1 MKTGVVIQARMS
13 STRLPG
19 KVLKPL
25 PWDSHDTVL
34 QQVIRRCQAA
44 VGVDEVIIATSD
56 APEDQAIVDVARSE
70 DVPCVR
76 GHLDNVLQRY
86 VLATEQF
93 ALDTVVRV
101 TSDCPCID
109 PTILTALLDLHTAEK
124 ADYTSNG
131 ASHSFPHGLEAEVV
145 RGSLILMAGQQAKT
159 SFEQEHVT
167 PWVHTTI
174 ADQIHK
180 AVLQASPELRAP
192 DIRITLDTPSDYAL
206 LCSVFAA
213 LYPENPYFDTAAII
227 ALFARQPWLKD
238 INHHVRQKIFNPSW
252 EQERQEAVQLLR
264 LQELPRAAAALEAL
278 P

>member
-1 MKTGVVIQARMS
+1 MS
-13 STRLPG
+13 SSRLPG

-25 PWDSHDTVL
+25 PWGSETTVL

-44 VGVDEVIIATSD
+44 QGVDEVIIATSD
-56 APEDQAIVDVARSE
+56 APEDQAIVDVARSAG
-70 DVPCVR
+70 VPWVR
-76 GHLDNVLQRY
+76 GPLDNVLQRY
-86 VLATEQF
+86 VQATEQF

-109 PTILTALLDLHTAEK
+109 PAIITALLELHAAEK

-145 RGSLILMAGQQAKT
+145 RGSLLVMAGKQAST

-167 PWVHTTI
+167 PWVHTTM
-174 ADQIHK
+174 AAQLHK
-180 AVLQASPELRAP
+180 AVLQAPPELTAP
-192 DIRITLDTPSDYAL
+192 DIRITLDMPADYTL

-213 LYPENPYFDTAAII
+213 LYPDNPYFDTAAIL
-227 ALFARQPWLKD
+227 ALFARQPWLKE
-238 INHHVRQKIFNPSW
+238 INRHVCQKVFNPSW
-252 EQERQEAVQLLR
+252 EQERQEAVQVLR
-264 LQELPRAAAALEAL
+264 LQDLPRAAAALEAL